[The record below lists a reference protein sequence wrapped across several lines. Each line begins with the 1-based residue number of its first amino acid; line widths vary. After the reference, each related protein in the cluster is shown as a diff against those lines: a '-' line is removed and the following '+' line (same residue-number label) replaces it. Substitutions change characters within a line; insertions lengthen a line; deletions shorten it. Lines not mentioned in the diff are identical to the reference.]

1 MGSVFSK
8 INIVMEFMI
17 VLMDTMKYLNVQGV
31 KIRVCS
37 FVLQVEDVY
46 KKMNAVMVFKIV
58 RMLMMKNTIALVV
71 LQVHSNAN

>member
-31 KIRVCS
+31 KIRLCFS
-37 FVLQVEDVY
+37 ALQMEDVY